1 MSDFLSRLLDEQE
14 ELLKKFDKLYSFVAS
29 DNFNSVSEKQQRL
42 MEKQL
47 KHMNA
52 YNNILLERLEDLSPN
67 NKHE

>member
-29 DNFNSVSEKQQRL
+29 DKFNSVSEKQQRL
-42 MEKQL
+42 IEKQL

>member
-1 MSDFLSRLLDEQE
+1 MSDFLWRLLDEQE

-52 YNNILLERLEDLSPN
+52 YNNVLLERLEDLSPN
-67 NKHE
+67 NKHN

>member
-1 MSDFLSRLLDEQE
+1 MSDFLWRLLDEQE

-52 YNNILLERLEDLSPN
+52 YNNVLLERLEDLSPN